1 MKKSLFKRIIGF
13 GLACIAAISMA
24 ACGGNGNK
32 VDSKKDDPTKT
43 TLNVFTYGAGYGDE
57 WFTRLANAFEK
68 AFANVSFEDG
78 KTGGLVNHTPDMTP
92 RRFRNRNSIFSSS
105 KTNIIISTSTF
116 WKISPI

>member
-32 VDSKKDDPTKT
+32 DGSKKEDPTKT
-43 TLNVFTYGAGYGDE
+43 TLNVFTYGAGYGDK

-78 KTGGLVNHTPDMTP
+78 KTGVLVNHTPDM
-92 RRFRNRNSIFSSS
+92 RQFNAAQIQKSEFDIFFFENEHYY
-105 KTNIIISTSTF
+105 K
-116 WKISPI
+116 

>member
-1 MKKSLFKRIIGF
+1 MKKSLFKRIVGF

-32 VDSKKDDPTKT
+32 DDSKKDDPTKT

-57 WFTRLANAFEK
+57 WFTRLANAFSK

-78 KTGGLVNHTPDMTP
+78 KTGG
-92 RRFRNRNSIFSSS
+92 SC
-105 KTNIIISTSTF
+105 
-116 WKISPI
+116 